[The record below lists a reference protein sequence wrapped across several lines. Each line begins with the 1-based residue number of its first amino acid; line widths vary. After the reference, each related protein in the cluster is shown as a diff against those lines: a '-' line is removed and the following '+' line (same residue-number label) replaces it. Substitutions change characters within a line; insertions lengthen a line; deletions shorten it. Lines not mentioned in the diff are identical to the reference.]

1 MDVDRDTFA
10 PYTGN
15 LGNLCPKGMPS
26 PFSLFFFF
34 HFIFYLCLTFTYCFT
49 AVGRPSLSKFYR
61 DCVHRACL
69 LIDRNFHSLVTLRRL
84 AKWGLG
90 PEPFAEVIAHKVIVY
105 RRKFLLT
112 QILHVIFFNL
122 NLIFIYHYL
131 SGMATMKENRG
142 KEVMDKGSRPKTQSQ
157 ARPSARDKRKSLSKN
172 LDLGNLPSH

>member
-1 MDVDRDTFA
+1 M
-10 PYTGN
+10 
-15 LGNLCPKGMPS
+15 
-26 PFSLFFFF
+26 
-34 HFIFYLCLTFTYCFT
+34 
-49 AVGRPSLSKFYR
+49 SKFRR
-61 DCVHRACL
+61 DHIHRARL
-69 LIDRNFHSLVTLRRL
+69 FVDRNFHSLVTLRRL

-112 QILHVIFFNL
+112 QILHVIFFSL